1 MKVNFNRYQV
11 TKWMLKQ
18 CLMLRERLQLKV
30 VWDVF
35 YNHSTWGLLGAAC
48 LCTTSTCTALGDA
61 RVDEWNSD
69 YPLGW
74 EHYFSAAMTSQNC
87 LCYKGNICIGL
98 SASNILQQSSCQRW
112 EHWSG
117 LTTTSKSKKSKFFSK
132 GAAWFHGMPRMP
144 FSKRFEGSFCF
155 GVLRQQSFDLSSC
168 FWSQEPWMVGMVVR
182 ITCRAYSWLHLRWVE
197 SRRTNKA
204 NWSNCNG

>member
-112 EHWSG
+112 EHWSEWLNAVAEEHLPNRRNQSSSAKEQHG
-117 LTTTSKSKKSKFFSK
+117 FMECQGCHSRKGSRAHFVSEFWGSKASTCLRVFD
-132 GAAWFHGMPRMP
+132 PR
-144 FSKRFEGSFCF
+144 SRG
-155 GVLRQQSFDLSSC
+155 
-168 FWSQEPWMVGMVVR
+168 W
-182 ITCRAYSWLHLRWVE
+182 WV
-197 SRRTNKA
+197 
-204 NWSNCNG
+204 WWWG

>member
-1 MKVNFNRYQV
+1 MSYVLAAAIV
-11 TKWMLKQ
+11 WTSIDIKWMLKQ
-18 CLMLRERLQLKV
+18 CLTLRERLQLKV

-69 YPLGW
+69 YSLGW
-74 EHYFSAAMTSQNC
+74 EHYFSAAMTSQHC
-87 LCYKGNICIGL
+87 LCWTCNICIGCIGI

-112 EHWSG
+112 EHWSEW
-117 LTTTSKSKKSKFFSK
+117 LTITSESKKSKFFNK
-132 GAAWFHGMPRMP
+132 GARMV
-144 FSKRFEGSFCF
+144 SWNAKDAILEKVRGLTTCF

-168 FWSQEPWMVGMVVR
+168 FWSQEPWMVGGGEDNLQGLQLVAPQVGR
-182 ITCRAYSWLHLRWVE
+182 IS
-197 SRRTNKA
+197 
-204 NWSNCNG
+204 